1 MYFSRGPKTHFSLP
15 YYIYYIY
22 IISHLIREKSGKV
35 GHDAH
40 KRWYYHVFAGPVLK
54 IKVGHGPKKSG
65 PKYFSVRT
73 NSSMAQIKVAQTHF
87 QISINGPK
95 RKGVVSPDNQSSSI
109 FSAKVLALYKYS
121 SSSQLSNILSNPLI
135 PAFAFSIISTTSSVI

>member
-1 MYFSRGPKTHFSLP
+1 MYYSRGPKTHFVCDA
-15 YYIYYIY
+15 YIYYIFF
-22 IISHLIREKSGKV
+22 ISHLIREKSGKV

-73 NSSMAQIKVAQTHF
+73 NSSMAQIKVGQTHF
-87 QISINGPK
+87 QISISGPK
-95 RKGVVSPDNQSSSI
+95 RKARVG
-109 FSAKVLALYKYS
+109 YS
-121 SSSQLSNILSNPLI
+121 SKK
-135 PAFAFSIISTTSSVI
+135 SI